1 MIVAIASGKGGTGK
15 TTVAVNLARVAEGPV
30 QLADCDVEAPNA
42 RIFLAADCA
51 DSTPARVPVPVVD
64 TALCDACGECA
75 RFCEFNALACVAGRV
90 LVFSELCHGCGGCMR
105 VCPRGAI
112 TESTREIG
120 AVVMCVAGDVTL
132 LEGRL
137 NIGVAMA
144 PPLIRAVKRRQAGKH
159 VLIDAPPGTSCPMI
173 AAVRDSDYV
182 LLVTEPT
189 AFGLNDFRLAV
200 ETVRVLG
207 LPFGVVINRCDS
219 GDSRVDRYCEEEG
232 IPVLLRIPDDRRYAE
247 AYSRGELLVET
258 FPELRRQF
266 QDLWKTLLEI
276 VPDGALACGGGEG
289 AS

>member
-15 TTVAVNLARVAEGPV
+15 TTVAVNLARVAEVAV
-30 QLADCDVEAPNA
+30 QLVDCDVEAPNA
-42 RIFLAADCA
+42 RIFLPADCA
-51 DSTPARVPVPVVD
+51 DSTPARVPVPLVD
-64 TALCDACGECA
+64 PALCDACGECA

-112 TESTREIG
+112 SESTREIG
-120 AVVMCVAGDVTL
+120 AVVMCVSGEITL
-132 LEGRL
+132 VEGRM

-144 PPLIRAVKRRQAGKH
+144 PPLIRAVKRHQAGGH

-173 AAVRDSDYV
+173 SAVRGSDYV

-207 LPFGVVINRCDS
+207 LPFGAIINRCGS
-219 GDSRVDRYCEEEG
+219 GDGRVERYCAEEG
-232 IPVLLRIPDDRRYAE
+232 IPILLRIPGDRRYAE
-247 AYSRGELLVET
+247 AYSRGELLVEA
-258 FPELRRQF
+258 FPELRRSF
-266 QDLWKTLLEI
+266 SGLWETLLGL
-276 VPDGALACGGGEG
+276 VPDRALACGGGE
-289 AS
+289 AVS